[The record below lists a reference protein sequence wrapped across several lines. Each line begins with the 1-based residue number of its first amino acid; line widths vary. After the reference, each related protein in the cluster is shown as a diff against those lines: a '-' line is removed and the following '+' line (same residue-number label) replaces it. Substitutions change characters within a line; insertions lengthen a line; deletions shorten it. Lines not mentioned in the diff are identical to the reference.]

1 MNNKLELP
9 SHRLC
14 KFHTNGVGV
23 YMSKSSVLVHCCCYP
38 SAVHS
43 CSHCHGRATMIDG
56 LHCCIVRRW
65 LWRKGSDSLTCS
77 LSVMMT
83 YSSSSICDLL
93 LSTSP
98 ASSSCILPLALL
110 PSQPILVFFFF
121 SLLPPSF
128 LGQHATL
135 WPISC
140 HCCSWTSW
148 RQAITNSR
156 RLSTCVWTRL
166 AMKSHTVHV
175 CVPFRTSF

>member
-1 MNNKLELP
+1 
-9 SHRLC
+9 
-14 KFHTNGVGV
+14 
-23 YMSKSSVLVHCCCYP
+23 MSKSSVLVHCCCCS

-43 CSHCHGRATMIDG
+43 YSHCHGRATMIDG

-83 YSSSSICDLL
+83 YSSSSILWSSTLNLSCFLFLYSATGITAKSTNSSFFLL
-93 LSTSP
+93 FTP
-98 ASSSCILPLALL
+98 
-110 PSQPILVFFFF
+110 FF
-121 SLLPPSF
+121 F

-156 RLSTCVWTRL
+156 RLSARVWTGL